1 MTIKPQKSVKTANK
15 PQVTNLRAVLTKYIY
30 HWPLFILGLL
40 IAGAGAYFYMHIIN
54 PVYEVS
60 ATILVKDDKKSPED
74 KPVVPELE
82 QTTSP
87 KNAEAEIEILRSKNL
102 VSKVVNQL
110 QLWTTYTLDQ
120 SIRTEDLYESAP
132 FKFEMVQKGD
142 LTRSQQLK
150 VRIKDKNSFE
160 VENQGGHKQTVAFNT
175 PVKSTFGIWML
186 KPTDFLDQYVGSKI
200 TIGVT
205 DPELVSNNYIKSLD
219 VHLLDKLAPTIG
231 IFTEDEVPKRGKDFL
246 NNLIKAYNDASIAEE
261 KRKTKGTIDFIDRRL
276 DSLSGQLSHSE
287 SQVQGYRASQGL
299 ADLSSQTKAYLESVN
314 AGEQKLNDVNVQ
326 LNAVNTIE
334 QYVNSNADN
343 PPATIGISDPTLT
356 NLVDKLS
363 QLQLKKTALL
373 ATTPENNPMF
383 DPINKQI
390 ASTKGAIREAVK
402 GIKASLLSQKSQI
415 KSFNGRYQASI
426 NNVPIQDRKFGD
438 MKRQQDIKENL
449 YTYLLQKREE
459 LSLAYASNFPDARIV
474 DRANVGDIKWP
485 RLQLVAA
492 IALIIGLG
500 IPFLIIYF
508 RESFGNRITSRKDID
523 ALDIPILGEISY
535 EDIGRNQI
543 VVLDKNFLISEQFRA
558 LRTNLNFV
566 HQNRAPHPAGLQ
578 LNLQKGMV
586 IGNVLA
592 EQHVT
597 EGKGRVTIF
606 TSSVSKE
613 GKSFVSANIASSLA
627 VSGRKT
633 VILEMDLR
641 KPKVSKM
648 FGLAY
653 DHPGISDYLSYNIP
667 LDSIIQPSGLVPNLD
682 VLSCGPIPSD
692 PSELLEKDRYI
703 ELITELKERYDDV
716 IIDTPPLHLVT
727 DAMIIA
733 RAADVS
739 IYVVRQG
746 YTGKDELEFLH
757 EIYGD
762 DRLPNMNII
771 FNGIKRNKYG
781 YGYRYDNSYYSESRH
796 KRTFGQSMKHFFS
809 RF

>member
-314 AGEQKLNDVNVQ
+314 AGEQKLNDVNV
-326 LNAVNTIE
+326 
-334 QYVNSNADN
+334 
-343 PPATIGISDPTLT
+343 
-356 NLVDKLS
+356 
-363 QLQLKKTALL
+363 
-373 ATTPENNPMF
+373 
-383 DPINKQI
+383 
-390 ASTKGAIREAVK
+390 
-402 GIKASLLSQKSQI
+402 
-415 KSFNGRYQASI
+415 
-426 NNVPIQDRKFGD
+426 
-438 MKRQQDIKENL
+438 
-449 YTYLLQKREE
+449 
-459 LSLAYASNFPDARIV
+459 
-474 DRANVGDIKWP
+474 
-485 RLQLVAA
+485 
-492 IALIIGLG
+492 
-500 IPFLIIYF
+500 
-508 RESFGNRITSRKDID
+508 
-523 ALDIPILGEISY
+523 
-535 EDIGRNQI
+535 
-543 VVLDKNFLISEQFRA
+543 
-558 LRTNLNFV
+558 
-566 HQNRAPHPAGLQ
+566 
-578 LNLQKGMV
+578 
-586 IGNVLA
+586 
-592 EQHVT
+592 
-597 EGKGRVTIF
+597 
-606 TSSVSKE
+606 
-613 GKSFVSANIASSLA
+613 
-627 VSGRKT
+627 
-633 VILEMDLR
+633 
-641 KPKVSKM
+641 
-648 FGLAY
+648 
-653 DHPGISDYLSYNIP
+653 
-667 LDSIIQPSGLVPNLD
+667 
-682 VLSCGPIPSD
+682 
-692 PSELLEKDRYI
+692 
-703 ELITELKERYDDV
+703 
-716 IIDTPPLHLVT
+716 
-727 DAMIIA
+727 
-733 RAADVS
+733 
-739 IYVVRQG
+739 
-746 YTGKDELEFLH
+746 
-757 EIYGD
+757 
-762 DRLPNMNII
+762 
-771 FNGIKRNKYG
+771 
-781 YGYRYDNSYYSESRH
+781 
-796 KRTFGQSMKHFFS
+796 
-809 RF
+809 